1 MIANILATV
10 PSGFSD
16 IVSSWDKLFYQII
29 IPIMFICMGS
39 VLVVVGIWRGSKIAL
54 ADNEESKKKATKSLL
69 WWLIGIVLVFA
80 LAMLGGILW
89 TELSETFVVPTTNPS
104 L

>member
-10 PSGFSD
+10 PSGFEE
-16 IVSSWDKLFYQII
+16 IVGSWDKLFYQII
-29 IPIMFICMGS
+29 IPLLFICMGT
-39 VLVVVGIWRGSKIAL
+39 VLIIVGIWRGSKIAL

-69 WWLIGIVLVFA
+69 WWLVGVVLVFA

-89 TELSETFVVPTTNPS
+89 TELSETFVVPTSRPA
-104 L
+104 